1 MVSAGDKT
9 LIYSIRS
16 MGKEDLAQVNEI
28 DREAFS
34 TQWPAPNYRQELQNR
49 IAYYVV
55 ACDDTRTV
63 EPVEIQPRSGLSM
76 MLSKVKLW
84 LNLNRNHGN
93 ESSLAARQYIV
104 GFSGIW
110 VLANEAHITNIAV
123 RQQYQ
128 RRGIGELLLIS
139 TIDLAKEHKAS
150 IMTLEVRASNVAAQN
165 LYSKYGFTQVGIR
178 RGCIQAL
185 RRYLGLTQ
193 REFSDRLG
201 TRQQTIS
208 EWETGMYQPRG
219 TSATLLSMIAERAKF
234 NYRAFPPPEKA

>member
-1 MVSAGDKT
+1 M
-9 LIYSIRS
+9 IYSIRS

-34 TQWPAPNYRQELQNR
+34 TQWPAPNYRQELQNM

-63 EPVEIQPRSGLSM
+63 EPAEMQPRRGLST
-76 MLSKVKLW
+76 LFSRIKLW

-139 TIDLAKEHKAS
+139 TIDLAKEHEAS

-165 LYSKYGFTQVGIR
+165 LYSKYGFTQVGVR
-178 RGCIQAL
+178 RGYYLDNREDAVLMSTESITSGPFQARLQEL
-185 RRYLGLTQ
+185 REALAG
-193 REFSDRLG
+193 RLDN
-201 TRQQTIS
+201 
-208 EWETGMYQPRG
+208 QPIDG
-219 TSATLLSMIAERAKF
+219 ESSSTVNT
-234 NYRAFPPPEKA
+234 